1 MTQEGYHEDVKYE
14 KSGMISL
21 NKFRLYAFPSE
32 KPEESSLQT

>member
-1 MTQEGYHEDVKYE
+1 MTQKGYHEDVKYE
-14 KSGMISL
+14 KSGISL